1 MQPARQDLPVTP
13 GTTYRDTVRIM
24 QPEFAYHAITGI
36 EGAPVQ
42 LTAPGHG
49 LFSDWPIW
57 VRGVQGM
64 TELNREPARQLP
76 LKAKVVNPD
85 VLEINSMSAAGL
97 RPSGGEIIYRRPV
110 NLAEA
115 AASMVVYQAGLPL
128 FTLALGSGLSITG
141 PGTIQ
146 RVLTAEQT
154 SQLIGEDL
162 TYTLDVT
169 YAGPTLTRYF
179 TGSIGSGCTS
189 CAADSQVL
197 TVGEQGPPGVGAAEI
212 SSDPNNRISFGT
224 DLKLYVGSDPDLV
237 FQRPAGTIL
246 SALRVVY
253 ESQGRVYLLSADD
266 ESHAELVLGLTLTSS
281 DQGASVAVMRAGAV
295 DDLTWSWTPG
305 QVWLGEDGN
314 LTQTPP
320 AAGVDLSVGTA
331 VSATRLILNLQQPLY
346 L

>member
-24 QPEFAYHAITGI
+24 QPEFVYRAITGI

-49 LFSDWPIW
+49 LSSDWPIW
-57 VRGVQGM
+57 VRGAQGM
-64 TELNREPARQLP
+64 TELNRNPTRQLP
-76 LKAKVVNPD
+76 HKAKVVSAD
-85 VLEINSMSAAGL
+85 VLEINALSAAGL
-97 RPSGGEIIYRRPV
+97 RPSGGEVIYRRPV

-115 AASMVVYQAGLPL
+115 SAAMVVYQAGVVL
-128 FTLALGSGLSITG
+128 FTLALGSGLSITA

-154 SQLIGEDL
+154 ALLIGEDL
-162 TYTLDVT
+162 TYALDVT
-169 YAGPTLTRYF
+169 YAGPTVTRYF
-179 TGSIGSGCTS
+179 TGAIGTECTS
-189 CAADSQVL
+189 CAGDPQVL

-212 SSDPNNRISFGT
+212 SADPNNRISFGT
-224 DLKLYVGSDPDLV
+224 DLKLYVGADPDLV
-237 FQRPAGTIL
+237 FQRQAGTIL
-246 SALRVVY
+246 SALHVVY

-266 ESHAELVLGLTLTSS
+266 EAHADLVLGLTLTSS
-281 DQGASVAVMRAGAV
+281 DQGASVAVKRAGVV
-295 DDLTWSWTPG
+295 DDMTWSWVPG
-305 QVWLGEDGN
+305 QVWLGANGN

-320 AAGVDLSVGTA
+320 SAGVDLAVGTA
-331 VSATRLILNLQQPLY
+331 VSATRLVINLQQPLY

>member
-24 QPEFAYHAITGI
+24 QPEFVYRAITGI

-49 LFSDWPIW
+49 LLSDWPIW

-64 TELNREPARQLP
+64 TELNREPTRQLP
-76 LKAKVVNPD
+76 LKSRVVSPD
-85 VLEINSMSAAGL
+85 VLEINAMSAAGL
-97 RPSGGEIIYRRPV
+97 RPSGGEVIYRRPV
-110 NLAEA
+110 NLAEPA
-115 AASMVVYQAGLPL
+115 AAMIVYKAGLPL
-128 FTLALGSGLSITG
+128 FTLALGSGLSITAR
-141 PGTIQ
+141 GTIQ

-154 SQLIGEDL
+154 SLLIGGDL

-169 YAGPTLTRYF
+169 YGGPTVTRYF
-179 TGSIGSGCTS
+179 TGSIGTEFTS
-189 CAADSQVL
+189 CAGDAQVL

-212 SSDPNNRISFGT
+212 SADPNNRISFGT
-224 DLKLYVGSDPDLV
+224 DLKLYVGADPDLV
-237 FQRPAGTIL
+237 FQRPAGTVL

-253 ESQGRVYLLSADD
+253 ESQGRVFLLSADD
-266 ESHAELVLGLTLTSS
+266 EAHADLVLGLTLTSS
-281 DQGASVAVMRAGAV
+281 DQGAPVAVKRAGVV
-295 DDLTWSWTPG
+295 DDQTWSWVPG
-305 QVWLGEDGN
+305 QVWLGANGN

-320 AAGVDLSVGTA
+320 ADGVDLAVGTA
-331 VSATRLILNLQQPLY
+331 VSATRLVLNLQQPLY